1 MRKNSVPTKSIS
13 HHVPKIFR
21 FLLAYLA
28 HLDCLHTGTFH
39 FSGVLPLD
47 KRTAGFACY
56 NFPGCWSNSYFD
68 YNTFSHCRWYSIP
81 TPANMFLSIPRM
93 APCWLYMVMFFLL
106 QLTELSLQL
115 STKISTIK
123 NFQISYTIYNTKIAQ
138 RLLHSVL
145 LHRRHLYRA
154 SNPFPTL

>member
-81 TPANMFLSIPRM
+81 TSATDVLIDPPDGPLLVIYGNVLPFTTNWTFL
-93 APCWLYMVMFFLL
+93 
-106 QLTELSLQL
+106 
-115 STKISTIK
+115 TIVNK
-123 NFQISYTIYNTKIAQ
+123 NIYNQKFPNQ
-138 RLLHSVL
+138 
-145 LHRRHLYRA
+145 LYYI
-154 SNPFPTL
+154 